1 MVAAPAGA
9 VGAEA
14 PRMPEVAVGVEATS
28 RIPEVAAEVGAASLM
43 PEVAAGVGGASRVG
57 EVAAAAAH
65 QTNARGSH
73 RPP

>member
-14 PRMPEVAVGVEATS
+14 PRMPEVAVGAEATS
-28 RIPEVAAEVGAASLM
+28 RM
-43 PEVAAGVGGASRVG
+43 PEVAAGVGAASRVR